1 MFLAVNISQQT
12 ACGAIGRVTRLT
24 VRHLLL
30 GLLGLVHFPGAP
42 EIIRLLRVTGFTH
55 ACIKSPGPGGDYA
68 DIYENFKAV
77 ACINYQVGSPAYRK

>member
-55 ACIKSPGPGGDYA
+55 ACIKSPGPGGDYV